1 MVALLLLSLGALF
14 AAVTPPPPS
23 FLELNRAQGPV
34 EARGS
39 TNGVGGHRRGRLPGN
54 CTCVTPAIARKLGCN
69 ASMPMDTNMN
79 FMWVYYLS
87 DITEPTPTSN
97 HSVIPFEI
105 IGMVG
110 PLVCDHRQ
118 WPTTSPL
125 ALLLALLA
133 LTSLD
138 NYAHPRLLQV
148 AIENCTTPTR
158 LGISTLQ
165 YSLGLN
171 TTTPGSQVSTREG
184 ERERHH
190 HAWPRHPRVNGLA
203 FGLAVVIQGVPFRMH
218 ARDNATGATWAIIRN
233 VSTNR

>member
-1 MVALLLLSLGALF
+1 
-14 AAVTPPPPS
+14 
-23 FLELNRAQGPV
+23 
-34 EARGS
+34 
-39 TNGVGGHRRGRLPGN
+39 
-54 CTCVTPAIARKLGCN
+54 
-69 ASMPMDTNMN
+69 MN

-118 WPTTSPL
+118 WPTTRLSSCAAARSPRPN
-125 ALLLALLA
+125 
-133 LTSLD
+133 LTRSLRTP
-138 NYAHPRLLQV
+138 NLLQV